1 MSRWS
6 YVDYGERC
14 TFRFPST
21 VIKIQFTSFY
31 HKEEVK
37 EEASSPPLRPLY
49 PQISPLKIHIPEPDL
64 RSLVSPLPSPTGTIS
79 TNHLWRIN
87 RALVSPVGQK
97 GGV

>member
-1 MSRWS
+1 MLTRNAK
-6 YVDYGERC
+6 C

-31 HKEEVK
+31 HKEEEVK

-49 PQISPLKIHIPEPDL
+49 PQMSPLKIHILEPDL

-79 TNHLWRIN
+79 TGNWATEVQGPRSN
-87 RALVSPVGQK
+87 PTVTGF
-97 GGV
+97 